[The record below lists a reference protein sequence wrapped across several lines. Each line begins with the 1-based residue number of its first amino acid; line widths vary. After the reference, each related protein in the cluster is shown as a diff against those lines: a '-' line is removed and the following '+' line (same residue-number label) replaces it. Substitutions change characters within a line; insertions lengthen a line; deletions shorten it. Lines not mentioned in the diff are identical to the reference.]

1 MASARRKSTERA
13 NRRGYGHPLKPVSP
27 VIDGVLHP
35 RRRIR
40 GRELECVLTA
50 IMDAMCILD
59 ARRRDSGTEVDI
71 DELTQAITV
80 LDAAWHIL
88 RNEISER

>member
-1 MASARRKSTERA
+1 
-13 NRRGYGHPLKPVSP
+13 
-27 VIDGVLHP
+27 
-35 RRRIR
+35 
-40 GRELECVLTA
+40 
-50 IMDAMCILD
+50 MCILD